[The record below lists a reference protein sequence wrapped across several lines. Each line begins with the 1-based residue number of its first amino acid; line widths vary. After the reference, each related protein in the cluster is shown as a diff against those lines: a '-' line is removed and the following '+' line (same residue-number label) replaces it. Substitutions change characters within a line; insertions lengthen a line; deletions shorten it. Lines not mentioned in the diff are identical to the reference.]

1 MPALRIQDAVSLY
14 GFTYNYALNS
24 YSQSQRPETQT
35 PEGQHIDYILFRNA
49 ANPSRTLEP
58 SSVGASVRLVPTD
71 TRVILMECVPG
82 HSFSYSDHFGVEM
95 IFKIEYQAIPAAGF
109 EEPHLTLN
117 PTSKVIE
124 ALKTR
129 LKLAH
134 GHTQVLGITLFS
146 EYSVVH
152 RVHFTSSNAYSLP
165 TTSPI
170 PPSHPRTQDPPK
182 RGLFTTLAKTHPDP
196 ATELSQNDCLP
207 VGLTVS
213 RPGKTYNKR
222 ASFLEVFEGIF
233 AFLVLTRSTRVATAF
248 NTRLIAPGSNMFD
261 LVTLP
266 VKPSHWDHWV

>member
-35 PEGQHIDYILFRNA
+35 PEGQHINYILFRNA

-71 TRVILMECVPG
+71 TRVILME
-82 HSFSYSDHFGVEM
+82 SLRVEM
-95 IFKIEYQAIPAAGF
+95 IFKIEHQAIPAAGF

-152 RVHFTSSNAYSLP
+152 RVHFTPSNAHSLP

-170 PPSHPRTQDPPK
+170 LPSHPRTQDPPK

-213 RPGKTYNKR
+213 RPGKTYDKH

-248 NTRLIAPGSNMFD
+248 NTRLIAPGPNMLD
-261 LVTLP
+261 LITLP